1 MAPIGLKAV
10 VGESKTFF
18 FLLIYGA
25 QNLCGIWSCCT
36 PIQLCICQRASI
48 YLKRKGPGNGGTGCG
63 WLLVHLS
70 GDDDNGEGDVPL
82 YPDVNRRGV
91 VRKHW
96 MPCGGCSVSLVSCG
110 ADAQLHFKRQSVKNA
125 VDKR

>member
-1 MAPIGLKAV
+1 MVLRICAGYGLAAHDSAV
-10 VGESKTFF
+10 CMPESEYIFKKKRAGERGK
-18 FLLIYGA
+18 
-25 QNLCGIWSCCT
+25 
-36 PIQLCICQRASI
+36 
-48 YLKRKGPGNGGTGCG
+48 GCG

>member
-18 FLLIYGA
+18 PPNLWCSEFVRDMVLLHPDSAVYMPESEYIFKKKRAGGA
-25 QNLCGIWSCCT
+25 
-36 PIQLCICQRASI
+36 
-48 YLKRKGPGNGGTGCG
+48 GCG

>member
-1 MAPIGLKAV
+1 MV
-10 VGESKTFF
+10 
-18 FLLIYGA
+18 LLP
-25 QNLCGIWSCCT
+25 T
-36 PIQLCICQRASI
+36 IQLCVCQRASI
-48 YLKRKGPGNGGTGCG
+48 YLKRKGPGSGGTGCG